1 MIPGKGLRC
10 GPSPAIYFI
19 GALQIQSVS
28 MGHPNRSGRLF
39 AVFEMRSVGRSENSW
54 PNFTQ
59 MSGRHTGQLDD
70 ASRREPAT
78 GEAGRCKSG
87 LRVGVTHA
95 WASRGYG
102 SNVKD

>member
-1 MIPGKGLRC
+1 
-10 GPSPAIYFI
+10 
-19 GALQIQSVS
+19 
-28 MGHPNRSGRLF
+28 
-39 AVFEMRSVGRSENSW
+39 
-54 PNFTQ
+54 

-102 SNVKD
+102 SNVKDRRPPPKGRGTDNN